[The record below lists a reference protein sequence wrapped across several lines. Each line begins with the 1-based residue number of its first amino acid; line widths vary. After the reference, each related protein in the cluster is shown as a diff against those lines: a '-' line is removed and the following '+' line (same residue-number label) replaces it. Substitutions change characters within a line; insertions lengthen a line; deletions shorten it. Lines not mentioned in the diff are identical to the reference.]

1 MAFAAER
8 ILAFDQAVF
17 ALPSSSAE
25 ERIGAVGAA
34 AAAVD
39 NHGRI
44 ASNQASLFAL
54 YSVP

>member
-25 ERIGAVGAA
+25 ECIGAVGA